1 MADAYRVAAP
11 FESRSH
17 LVIFLVATFAML
29 SLPFLN
35 AWLLRASAADVFRS
49 VPPRYENYR
58 FMGNAIARGGDVDV
72 LIIGGS
78 DAWTGFDT
86 HVLIEELSLAL
97 GRPAKVLNFGAN
109 WYGAEAYFARVQD
122 ALSNLKAKVVV
133 VTDTFG
139 EMTYPHQLAKYWWLY
154 PDNAVPA
161 SLTLPEKATLY
172 ASSLLGAPRRLW
184 ADLHGARNLEV
195 TPRFQYSAAEM
206 ERTLGFNGVRLGW
219 LYKST
224 NESQRAKYI
233 EQARPRTEI
242 PVGRFFYRNAED
254 DAFTFF
260 FEDYTAYQTAFLKQT
275 DRIVRERAGIFAMI
289 SVPVLVQGKLGD
301 KALMRRLWNGEQRT
315 WPEFG
320 VPTGTLFAGLS
331 DEEAH
336 AFYYNEDHLNMSGAK
351 LYSRTIVP
359 ALAKLVTDAE
369 KR

>member
-1 MADAYRVAAP
+1 MADVYRVAAP

-17 LVIFLVATFAML
+17 LVIFLTATFAILM
-29 SLPFLN
+29 LPFLN

-58 FMGNAIARGGDVDV
+58 FMGNATARGGEVDV

-78 DAWTGFDT
+78 DAWTSFDT
-86 HVLIEELSLAL
+86 NVLIEELSLAL

-109 WYGAEAYFARVQD
+109 WYGAEAYSARVQD
-122 ALSNLKAKVVV
+122 ALTNIKAKVVV

-154 PDNAVPA
+154 PDNIAPA

-184 ADLHGARNLEV
+184 AGLHGVGSLKVA
-195 TPRFQYSAAEM
+195 PQFQYGAEEM
-206 ERTLGFNGVRLGW
+206 DRTLGFNGVRLGW

-224 NESQRAKYI
+224 DESRRAKYI
-233 EQARPRTEI
+233 EQARPRAEL
-242 PVGRFFYRNAED
+242 PLDKFFYRNAED
-254 DAFTFF
+254 DAFTYYFD
-260 FEDYTAYQTAFLKQT
+260 DYTAYQTAFLKQT
-275 DRIVRERAGIFAMI
+275 DRIVRERGGIFAMI
-289 SVPVLVQGKLGD
+289 SVPKLVEGKLGE
-301 KALMRRLWNGEQRT
+301 KALIRRLWNGEKRS

-320 VPTGTLFAGLS
+320 VPTAALFAGLS